1 MLSTLIQLLG
11 IVTIVLSMVLT
22 VLFFKVYQLQRSVI
36 VLGLPIGFMFLTIS
50 FCFLGVHLI
59 FYTVINTF
67 SSSLMWLRVATQTA
81 GFALIASSYYLSGR
95 SQNPPKHNLL
105 PIALWSIVLVLCGFG
120 FLLAI
125 NPAGL
130 ASIYTNNELFTIV
143 NLALLSYIIFFI
155 IKKLEATTEV
165 ISGLI
170 STPVAFSFIW
180 LGQFLFLI
188 WKLDGG
194 AGQAALIGSQITP
207 IIGLILLIRLY
218 YLINKRCYQV
228 LDG

>member
-1 MLSTLIQLLG
+1 MLSILIKLLG
-11 IVTIVLSMVLT
+11 IASIALSLALT
-22 VLFFKVYQLQRSVI
+22 LLFFKVYQLQRSVI
-36 VLGLPIGFMFLTIS
+36 ILGLPIGFMFLTIS
-50 FCFLGVHLI
+50 YCFLGVHLL
-59 FYTVINTF
+59 FYTVIDTF
-67 SSSLMWLRVATQTA
+67 SSSLMWLRVTTQTI

-105 PIALWSIVLVLCGFG
+105 AIALWSIVSVLCVFG

-130 ASIYTNNELFTIV
+130 ASVYTHNELFTIV

-155 IKKLEATTEV
+155 IRKLEASTEGV
-165 ISGLI
+165 SGLI
-170 STPVAFSFIW
+170 SAPVAFSFIW
-180 LGQFLFLI
+180 LGQFLFFI
-188 WKLDGG
+188 WKLDG

-218 YLINKRCYQV
+218 YLISKRCYPV